1 VLKTGIPE
9 RHPVKL
15 YRDSR
20 IVGWRENYV
29 YRLPSDEIV
38 AVYTDETRHRVAEVA
53 LMESEERFRQL
64 AENIE
69 EVFWVVSPDWNEVY
83 L

>member
-9 RHPVKL
+9 RHPVRFYK
-15 YRDSR
+15 DSR
-20 IVGWRENYV
+20 HCGWRENYV
-29 YRLPSDEIV
+29 YRLPSDENR
-38 AVYTDETRHRVAEVA
+38 AVYTDETKHKVAEIA

-64 AENIE
+64 AEYIQ
-69 EVFWVVSPDWNEVY
+69 EVFWVVS